1 VRTTAALL
9 LFVCAG
15 SGCVS
20 ATGARSGETRSAEA
34 PAAVAALPPAGF
46 GTLRQDDISM
56 FLRSGELEI
65 RVTPLDEA
73 TIRLL
78 APDTYA
84 RLHAVRTAHA
94 GGTHADELF
103 LVSFHSR
110 AADVAFEPEDLHLLH
125 RSRLLRPA
133 AIHAVTAG
141 WGRQRLSQQETQ
153 VAVYAFEGPMDY
165 GQDIG
170 VRLGAVHS
178 DDWRRILVR
187 LAQERARV
195 SARSH

>member
-1 VRTTAALL
+1 VRATAALL
-9 LFVCAG
+9 LFVWSG
-15 SGCVS
+15 TGCVS
-20 ATGARSGETRSAEA
+20 AAAVHNAEA
-34 PAAVAALPPAGF
+34 PAAGATLPPAGF

-56 FLRSGELEI
+56 FVRSGEVEV

-84 RLHAVRTAHA
+84 RLHAVRTARA
-94 GGTHADELF
+94 GGSHDELF
-103 LVSFHSR
+103 LVSFHTR
-110 AADVAFEPEDLHLLH
+110 AVDVAFEPADLHLLH
-125 RSRLLRPA
+125 RSRLLRPT

-153 VAVYAFEGPMDY
+153 FAVYAFEGPVDY
-165 GQDIG
+165 GQDLG
-170 VRLGAVHS
+170 VRFGAVHS
-178 DDWRRILVR
+178 EDWRRILVR
-187 LAQERARV
+187 LEQERARV